1 MKRMRTL
8 IDNNIDSIRK
18 DLSSSPNLDYYNTT
32 AEFVGE
38 YKIRV
43 GGDTI
48 TGKMI
53 FLCTGSKPI
62 VPPIQGIEQVGYH
75 TSDTILHETKLPE
88 SIAIMAEDISPRNSD
103 TSSPPW
109 DQRSQS

>member
-1 MKRMRTL
+1 MRTL